1 MPYPFL
7 QKHSEKQ
14 YLDLET
20 NYLNLFNALSSLLT
34 ITEGEDL
41 NSDSQRLS
49 HFNALCTRIN
59 EIVDRFSKVTEQV
72 QASKFKGDSAT
83 TSSKSDPASV
93 ILLWVDQEE
102 RGLIVEALENYALML
117 NEYKVSDK
125 FNKLANEIKEAKNE
139 PIKND

>member
-1 MPYPFL
+1 MPYPFI

-20 NYLNLFNALSSLLT
+20 NYLNLYNALSSLLT

-49 HFNALCTRIN
+49 HFNALCTRVN
-59 EIVDRFSKVTEQV
+59 EIVERFSKVTEQV
-72 QASKFKGDSAT
+72 QTSKFKGDSAT
-83 TSSKSDPASV
+83 TSSKSAP
-93 ILLWVDQEE
+93 
-102 RGLIVEALENYALML
+102 ML

-125 FNKLANEIKEAKNE
+125 FNKLANEIKESKNE